1 MEITHLRTKIIGM
14 KTITD
19 NSQPIS
25 KISDRQQLST
35 LQDEGQQET
44 KNEKQNEAIA
54 RPPNE
59 TNDSTHC
66 FRTELKI
73 KTKSSNE
80 ACVGKTKL
88 RRRRR
93 LFQGGRTGLT

>member
-35 LQDEGQQET
+35 LQDEDQQET

-54 RPPNE
+54 IPPNE
-59 TNDSTHC
+59 TDELTHC
-66 FRTELKI
+66 FRTDLK
-73 KTKSSNE
+73 KKKRKSSSE
-80 ACVGKTKL
+80 TCIGITKL
-88 RRRRR
+88 RRKLR
-93 LFQGGRTGLT
+93 LFQGGRTV

>member
-25 KISDRQQLST
+25 KISYRQQRST

-44 KNEKQNEAIA
+44 KQ
-54 RPPNE
+54 R
-59 TNDSTHC
+59 
-66 FRTELKI
+66 
-73 KTKSSNE
+73 KTK
-80 ACVGKTKL
+80 
-88 RRRRR
+88 
-93 LFQGGRTGLT
+93 